1 PGLAPPARD
10 ARLVRPV
17 ERAGSAVRRAPPR
30 PRLPLPDPRRHDGLH
45 GDEGRTPLACARAV
59 RLDRTGRAL
68 GTCRPRPPAGRG
80 GRSAPA
86 AGSARDGGEAGAEG
100 VTAGAPGTVPGG
112 RADWGARRAPASP
125 GEPRRGGRRAH
136 VRLPSARTWRRSSP
150 ILPWKSPARGPRSIP
165 AFDARRHARGRRATM
180 QKAAPPA
187 QPAF

>member
-1 PGLAPPARD
+1 GLAPPARD

-17 ERAGSAVRRAPPR
+17 ERAGSAVRRAPPQ

-86 AGSARDGGEAGAEG
+86 AGRAQDGGEAGVEG
-100 VTAGAPGTVPGG
+100 VTGGTGPGAAGRWEAWRPDGGGVGRGAP
-112 RADWGARRAPASP
+112 ARY
-125 GEPRRGGRRAH
+125 G
-136 VRLPSARTWRRSSP
+136 
-150 ILPWKSPARGPRSIP
+150 
-165 AFDARRHARGRRATM
+165 
-180 QKAAPPA
+180 
-187 QPAF
+187 